1 MRTLLILMLLL
12 GGTVA
17 GAWLGG
23 ETWLARKAQAM
34 IAQDPRVAA
43 ATVAPLREIDRIG
56 LGLTGV
62 EIATPGGEALLPAV
76 ELWAAPSSPTQFH
89 AALPP
94 RMTLPVM
101 GRPLA
106 VTAADAVLSLR
117 VSPGSD
123 MAISRVA
130 AASGPVAIE
139 GHPLLA
145 ALDAQARLVA
155 MGAAAPRAARAAYEI
170 GGTLRDL
177 TGLGLLP
184 RPPALADR
192 AISIQGAAR
201 VYLTAPFRQAADAPQ
216 PQLVGVSSNG
226 VTLTLGDQS
235 LRLAGTLRAGEDGRA
250 EGAAFVYTAD
260 ARAWLQLAADLGAIP
275 AITVALADTALQQA
289 AEAPVELPAGVPAP
303 AEPAKGELRVPLIF
317 RDGRMFLGP
326 LPLGE
331 APLFPAVP

>member
-1 MRTLLILMLLL
+1 MRTLVILMLLI

-34 IAQDPRVAA
+34 IAEDPRIEAA
-43 ATVAPLREIDRIG
+43 SVTPLREIDRIG

-62 EIATPGGEALLPAV
+62 EIATPAGEAVLPAV
-76 ELWAAPSSPTQFH
+76 ELWAAPTSPTQFH
-89 AALPP
+89 AALPST
-94 RMTLPVM
+94 MTLPVM

-106 VTAADAVLSLR
+106 VTAAEAVLSMR

-139 GHPLLA
+139 GHPLLEG
-145 ALDAQARLVA
+145 LDAQAQLVA
-155 MGAAAPRAARAAYEI
+155 MGATAPRTARAAYEL
-170 GGTLRDL
+170 GGRLRDL
-177 TGLGLLP
+177 TGMGLLP

-192 AISIQGAAR
+192 AISVEGAAR
-201 VYLTAPFRQAADAPQ
+201 VFLTAPFRQAADAPL
-216 PQLVGVSSNG
+216 PELVGVSSDG

-235 LRLAGTLRAGEDGRA
+235 LRLAGTVRAGDDGRA
-250 EGAAFVYTAD
+250 EGAAFVYTTD

-275 AITVALADTALQQA
+275 AVTVALADTALQQA
-289 AEAPVELPAGVPAP
+289 AEMPVELPAGVPAP

-317 RDGRMFLGP
+317 RDGKAFLGP

-331 APLFPAVP
+331 APLFPA